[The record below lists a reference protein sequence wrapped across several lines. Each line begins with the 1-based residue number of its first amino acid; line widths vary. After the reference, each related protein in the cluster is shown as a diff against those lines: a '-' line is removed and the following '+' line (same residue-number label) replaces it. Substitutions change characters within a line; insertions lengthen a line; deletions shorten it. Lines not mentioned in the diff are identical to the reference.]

1 MCVVGEFNEVFWG
14 IHRIKGD
21 ILIFGKRLLNLIRSN
36 ICVFL
41 EQTRQ
46 DKFYFHFRFY
56 QQSFSLSLTFR
67 ILIWKTAQSHIKIL
81 DKTHIVKAAQIF
93 SLKDFRFNLQL
104 WKGFFIW
111 LKNSKTSWKPE
122 EIIRLFPTVFFGHN
136 SHESNN
142 LKIWKLINWHLGHF
156 SSSLP
161 ALKSLCQNQ

>member
-1 MCVVGEFNEVFWG
+1 MLFFSWLNYWSSTLKINLSLLQNSYANPNAFLQLNERIGGLNLKIFLVKLLITCTRTWMCVVGEFNEVFWG

-81 DKTHIVKAAQIF
+81 DKTHIVNAAQIF
-93 SLKDFRFNLQL
+93 SLKDFRFNLQP
-104 WKGFFIW
+104 WKGF
-111 LKNSKTSWKPE
+111 LSD
-122 EIIRLFPTVFFGHN
+122 
-136 SHESNN
+136 
-142 LKIWKLINWHLGHF
+142 
-156 SSSLP
+156 
-161 ALKSLCQNQ
+161 